1 MAVSNEQTLERPA
14 SAAPVPRAQPSH
26 EGRAAGTF
34 RHEAILHGDGAEG
47 FVREVLPLI
56 KSALQEGAPVM
67 VAVQEDR
74 IAALGQALGKDAEKV
89 SFTDIRRLGA
99 NPARMI
105 PAWQEYLDRHAGSG
119 RPPLAIAEH
128 VWADR
133 ERAELEEC
141 ARHEALTNL
150 AFGETGGW
158 RLICSYDID
167 ALDADVI
174 ETACREHPIV
184 HEAGEAARSE
194 RYSEHGEPLEVFG
207 GELER
212 PLADIWEIPFAKD
225 DLAEIRQLVSSWACR
240 EAMPFEATE
249 DLVLAVDEIAANSIR
264 HGGGV
269 GMLRL
274 WRNGERLVCE
284 VQDRGLIE
292 DPLIGRVRPGTS
304 PAAGRG
310 LWIAN
315 QLCDLVQ
322 IRSGPQ
328 GTQVRLH
335 KQLG

>member
-1 MAVSNEQTLERPA
+1 MAAGSEQTLVRPT
-14 SAAPVPRAQPSH
+14 APVPSAQPSD
-26 EGRAAGTF
+26 EGSAAGAF

-56 KSALQEGAPVM
+56 RSALHEGAPVM
-67 VAVQEDR
+67 IAVQDDR
-74 IAALGQALGKDAEKV
+74 IEALGRALGEDAAKV
-89 SFTDIRRLGA
+89 AFADIRRLGA

-105 PAWQEYLDRHAGSG
+105 PAWQEYLDRAAAST

-128 VWADR
+128 VWAER
-133 ERAELEEC
+133 EPAELEEC
-141 ARHEALTNL
+141 ARHETLTNL
-150 AFGETGGW
+150 AFGEAAGL

-167 ALDADVI
+167 ALEGDMI

-212 PLADIWEIPFAKD
+212 APADVWEIPFAKD

-274 WRNGERLVCE
+274 WRNGERLICE

-292 DPLIGRVRPGTS
+292 DPLIGRVRPGPS

-335 KQLG
+335 KRLG

>member
-1 MAVSNEQTLERPA
+1 MAAGSGQTLG
-14 SAAPVPRAQPSH
+14 SSTAPPRAQPSR
-26 EGRAAGTF
+26 GARAAGAF
-34 RHEAILHGDGAEG
+34 RHEAILYSDGAEG
-47 FVREVLPLI
+47 FVREALPLVS
-56 KSALQEGAPVM
+56 SALREGAAVM

-74 IAALGQALGKDAEKV
+74 IAALGLALGKDAEKV
-89 SFTDIRRLGA
+89 AFADIRRVGA

-105 PAWQEYLDRHAGSG
+105 PAWQEYLDRAAASA

-128 VWADR
+128 VWAGR

-141 ARHEALTNL
+141 ARHEALTDL
-150 AFGETGGW
+150 AFDGAGGW
-158 RLICSYDID
+158 RLICSYDAD
-167 ALDADVI
+167 ALGEDVI
-174 ETACREHPIV
+174 ETACGQHPIV

-194 RYSEHGEPLEVFG
+194 RYCGHGEPLEVFG
-207 GELER
+207 GTLER
-212 PLADIWEIPFAKD
+212 PVADIWEIPFAKE
-225 DLAEIRQLVSSWACR
+225 DLAELRRLVSSWACR

-274 WRNGERLVCE
+274 WRSGERLVCE

-292 DPLIGRVRPGTS
+292 DPLIGRVRPSTAPS
-304 PAAGRG
+304 AGRG

-315 QLCDLVQ
+315 QLCELVQ

>member
-1 MAVSNEQTLERPA
+1 MT
-14 SAAPVPRAQPSH
+14 SAPRALPSR
-26 EGRAAGTF
+26 EGGAAGAF
-34 RHEAILHGDGAEG
+34 RHEAILHGDGAAG

-56 KSALQEGAPVM
+56 RSALHDGAPVM
-67 VAVQEDR
+67 VAAQEDR
-74 IAALGQALGKDAEKV
+74 LGALVQALGEEAGDVA
-89 SFTDIRRLGA
+89 FADIRRLGA

-105 PAWQEYLDRHAGSG
+105 PAWQEYLDRSLESA

-128 VWADR
+128 VWAER
-133 ERAELEEC
+133 EPAELDEC
-141 ARHEALTNL
+141 ARHETLTNL
-150 AFGETGGW
+150 AFGEADSGW

-167 ALDADVI
+167 VLEDDVI
-174 ETACREHPIV
+174 DTACKEHPIV

-194 RYSEHGEPLEVFG
+194 RYSEQGEPLDVFG

-212 PLADIWEIPFAKD
+212 PLADVWEIPFAKD

-322 IRSGPQ
+322 IRSGEQ

-335 KQLG
+335 KRLG